1 MNTQLHSG
9 PEVSIHV
16 WGGMKRLAV
25 NIVLRNFDDAQGKN
39 GLSLVDN
46 YRERLRLYL
55 WHLHELKDA
64 AAPNRTMALI
74 LQHWTAGSGFDIK
87 LTEHGLK
94 LRMHPPCLPEPELST
109 GIWRSLLRD
118 DIKQVIDDFNHT
130 YVPEFYDGTVSVY
143 NYIRHRTE
151 RSLVL

>member
-9 PEVSIHV
+9 PEVSVHV

-25 NIVLRNFDDAQGKN
+25 NIVLRNFDDAQDKN
-39 GLSLVDN
+39 GLSLVDD

-74 LQHWTAGSGFDIK
+74 LQHWF
-87 LTEHGLK
+87 
-94 LRMHPPCLPEPELST
+94 
-109 GIWRSLLRD
+109 
-118 DIKQVIDDFNHT
+118 
-130 YVPEFYDGTVSVY
+130 
-143 NYIRHRTE
+143 
-151 RSLVL
+151 